1 MQQAELWVR
10 SFPAKHHQPAEQIRI
25 LFHLLC
31 FVQHCN
37 FLFLHPKKAPRERR
51 PEEIERDRAEGFAKD
66 RGWGGVAR
74 KGAVHLKSTGQE
86 MKKATGRPSAPAPM
100 AQWIEDSTPSRAR
113 STSTKAKAPY
123 TLPTDIAADVRKAFL
138 GTATQRE
145 KMVAFL
151 TRAAEAYDRH
161 RYEEALRLGRIV
173 SDAVPGVAAVRELTG
188 LAAYRAQR
196 WNMARIH
203 LQAHF
208 VLTDEE
214 QHLPLIMDCDRANRK
229 WRLVEK
235 VFAQLEEHR
244 PTAEVLTEG
253 RIVLAGAW
261 SDQRKYSQAIDLLV
275 RAGGTKNLKNPSDR
289 HIRLWYA
296 LADLFDRAGD
306 AVSARELFARIALVD
321 PEAYDVSA
329 RLEELGSGAP
339 RKQRKR
345 RATPQSKKRVD

>member
-1 MQQAELWVR
+1 M
-10 SFPAKHHQPAEQIRI
+10 AKS
-25 LFHLLC
+25 
-31 FVQHCN
+31 
-37 FLFLHPKKAPRERR
+37 KGRE
-51 PEEIERDRAEGFAKD
+51 
-66 RGWGGVAR
+66 
-74 KGAVHLKSTGQE
+74 T
-86 MKKATGRPSAPAPM
+86 APAPLDE
-100 AQWIEDSTPSRAR
+100 WIEESAPTRKRTSST
-113 STSTKAKAPY
+113 TKAKAPY
-123 TLPTDIAADVRKAFL
+123 TLPTDIAAEVRKAFL

-145 KMVAFL
+145 KMVAYL
-151 TRAAEAYDRH
+151 TRAAEGYDRH

-196 WNMARIH
+196 WSMARIH

-208 VLTDEE
+208 TLTNDE

-235 VFAQLEEHR
+235 VYAQLEEHQ

-261 SDQRKYSQAIDLLV
+261 ADQRKLAQAIDLLV
-275 RAGGTKNLKNPSDR
+275 RAGGTKQLKNPSGR

-296 LADLFDRAGD
+296 LADLYDRAGD
-306 AVSARELFARIALVD
+306 TVSARELFARIALAD
-321 PEAYDVSA
+321 PDAFDVA
-329 RLEELGSGAP
+329 DRLVELGSGAP

-345 RATPQSKKRVD
+345 RAVPQSKKKVD